1 MNPDQYN
8 IIINKLDTLKE
19 RIEDWASTNGYENL
33 ENSDERKNTETGEL
47 IWRRTDWEYVDDTY
61 NTMIN
66 DEGFYPGK
74 ICFKKMNEQSAGTP
88 NFSTFYY
95 CYKMNLPRDIVWL

>member
-19 RIEDWASTNGYENL
+19 RIEDWAAINGYENL

-47 IWRRTDWEYVDDTY
+47 IWRRTDWEYVDDTH
-61 NTMIN
+61 NLMIN
-66 DEGFYPGK
+66 DENFYPHPSR
-74 ICFKKMNEQSAGTP
+74 FKKMNTLWKK
-88 NFSTFYY
+88 
-95 CYKMNLPRDIVWL
+95 YK